1 MEGYCNYISARE
13 VNYISFYYALR
24 GLAIYIILRYY
35 TSKSYT
41 SAIIIF
47 YLKKRYYIR
56 GDLNLKGE
64 AIIKCI
70 GYRFT

>member
-1 MEGYCNYISARE
+1 MEGYYNYISAKE
-13 VNYISFYYALR
+13 VNYISFYCAIR

-35 TSKSYT
+35 TPKSYT

-47 YLKKRYYIR
+47 HLEKRYFIR
-56 GDLNLKGE
+56 RDLNLKGE